1 MANTRLNVQIDS
13 EINAPNATTMT
24 AFEEG
29 EQMLMDSNTPRFSS
43 VEELFEDLES

>member
-13 EINAPNATTMT
+13 EINATTMT